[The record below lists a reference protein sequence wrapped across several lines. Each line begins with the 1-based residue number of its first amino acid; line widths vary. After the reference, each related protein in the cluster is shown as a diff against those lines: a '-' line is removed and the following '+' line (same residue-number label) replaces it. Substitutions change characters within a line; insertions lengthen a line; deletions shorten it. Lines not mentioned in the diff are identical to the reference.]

1 MNMDNTQTKHQTWQT
16 RLATIL
22 HEHGKKSANG
32 DRVLSMAT
40 KDKRSTVLY
49 TAMRQLRGM
58 GYRLEDPAHIK
69 EKHVAALMQKW
80 EEEQLSSAT
89 LQNRLSILRVFAEWI
104 GKPGMVKESVNYVSN
119 PDSVKRNYIAREDK
133 SWSTNGVEFESAIRA
148 IWTYDKYC
156 AVQIKL
162 IHAFGLRRKEGVMIK
177 VLRADK
183 GDYLLVT
190 DGTKGGRDRVV
201 PIETPYQK
209 QVLTEAQDL
218 AKTNAGFI
226 TDRQLDL
233 KQAMRRITYVM
244 EKFGLTKAEAGVTL
258 HGLRHEFANDSLER
272 KGFVSPVRRAAT
284 GEKLAPADKE
294 TEKLARLAVS
304 EELGHSRESI
314 TTAYYGSEKRKP
326 KEEKAA

>member
-1 MNMDNTQTKHQTWQT
+1 MDKQQTKHQTWQT
-16 RLATIL
+16 RLAAIL
-22 HEHGKKSANG
+22 HEHGKTSANG
-32 DRVLSMAT
+32 GRVLSSAT
-40 KDKRSTVLY
+40 KDKRSVVLFN
-49 TAMRQLRGM
+49 AFRQLRGM
-58 GYRLEDPAHIK
+58 GYRLEEPAHLK
-69 EKHVAALMQKW
+69 EKHVAALMKKW
-80 EEEQLSSAT
+80 EDEQLSSST

-104 GKPGMVKESVNYVSN
+104 DKPGMVKDGANYVGN
-119 PDSVKRNYIAREDK
+119 PDCLKRNYIAQEDK
-133 SWSTNGVEFESAIRA
+133 SWSTNGIEFESAIRA
-148 IWTYDKYC
+148 IATYDKYC

-218 AKTNAGFI
+218 AKMNAGFV

-272 KGFVSPVRRAAT
+272 KGFISPVRRAANGEPIAVVNKDERRRTTCKTRRIGRT
-284 GEKLAPADKE
+284 GA
-294 TEKLARLAVS
+294 
-304 EELGHSRESI
+304 
-314 TTAYYGSEKRKP
+314 
-326 KEEKAA
+326 